1 MCYLVYLSTDFEG
14 DLSQQDAALIR
25 FAKDF
30 ADTDP
35 AVLDLL
41 QYEHRWFVGSKA
53 GCSCTF
59 RHLLSVEL
67 GFGEPVE
74 WFPEEAD
81 EIKATGLFYDVVSD
95 LISAGHKIDC
105 IQIWNGT
112 KKDQVIRLA
121 VDLDGVSRN
130 AFRFFENHHFIF

>member
-14 DLSQQDAALIR
+14 DLSQHNCALTR
-25 FAKDF
+25 FEKDF
-30 ADTDP
+30 SDIDP

-41 QYEHRWFVGSKA
+41 QYEHLWFVGSKA

-59 RHLLSVEL
+59 RHLLSIEL

-81 EIKATGLFYDVVSD
+81 EIEATRLFYDVVSD
-95 LISAGHKIDC
+95 LISAGHKVDC
-105 IQIWNGT
+105 IQIWSGT
-112 KKDQVIRLA
+112 KKDQIKRLA
-121 VDLDGVSRN
+121 VDLDGVSRDS
-130 AFRFFENHHFIF
+130 FRFFENHHLIF